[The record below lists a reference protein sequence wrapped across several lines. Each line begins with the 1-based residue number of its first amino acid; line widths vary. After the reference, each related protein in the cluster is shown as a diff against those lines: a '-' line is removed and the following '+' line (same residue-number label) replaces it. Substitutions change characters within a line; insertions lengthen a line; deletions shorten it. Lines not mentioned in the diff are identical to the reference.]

1 MTQTKFAKVIRLNTD
16 SEFVAEKES
25 LGFQN
30 GKSRYLFTTP
40 LTVQFRED
48 SQLLGEGMIYSHP
61 HSHPDSRKFYPIF
74 NYNHA
79 FMDYMQDYL
88 GYEILEPMT
97 HDRNWR
103 IPNLLVECYFFY
115 SEKDIAFSTSDK
127 PIKGLGANVSTQF
140 HSLHQLFLGAFTR
153 TRCLKTQVKQ
163 GIRVD
168 HVIKTNF
175 KVSKD
180 GQEYRLY
187 FKYIDVCGL
196 SNTSLKKTYQT
207 YCGDMEF
214 KDNLKN
220 EEKSNLVEAGVL
232 GTDRFNEYALG
243 DLVMTDIVD
252 NSVKL
257 ENTVRFSLGLP
268 QINPD
273 QKCMTVGAMV
283 ARILRDFIRL
293 KLEID
298 DLQLNRFNV
307 FTSPKNIQ
315 NFLRQFQRM
324 EEVANLVYLGM
335 GDGGRCVRELALHPV
350 LKGFLADI
358 DIDGCYGNGLKNQ
371 KYALGN
377 PLFDVKKMT
386 LGQFLKKYEKRLMPG
401 LWQAR
406 VFCRDLGKFS
416 QDLIVSK
423 TREAANTYDR
433 KLQHISIK
441 TGEIDELDE
450 ALTSFMFTSTK
461 EIYGG
466 LINSDILEVIKN
478 HTSNEEFKYWKEN
491 VYIHGFAGY
500 LSDNRVDSMEDME
513 EGYAVTFEDIK
524 RKKGGGEYST
534 KWIEIPL
541 DELADKLLELRKNYD
556 KKTPMNE
563 FLKLVI
569 NAIYGVI
576 CSQWFDTKETGI
588 SNIIIANNIT
598 ARARTL
604 AWCMSKG
611 LRTAMSITDGGVFD
625 INNVIFLTKRLKK
638 STITT
643 LTNITYD
650 VYSNEKT
657 RHLLYDLKPLL
668 GRQINMEDYA
678 IHDRAEDL
686 EKLVKEIDSQ
696 AWQHCSN
703 LFPNLTIFKQN
714 QFKFESKNVYSDLIL
729 HNKSDYLLYNRFF
742 EYKLRTREKPPQ
754 IILCKE
760 DDPYLNH
767 KQRGTKGKVALEASY
782 ALYDG
787 VANEQPCSVQFEQE
801 SLIGLSEYQ
810 QAFARTPGI
819 DEDFLLS
826 DEEDSE
832 TDPQIYAEL
841 GNLFLQHG
849 ITPGDVK
856 VQVRKLYS
864 HIPTCM
870 KHTTMAEFERSQKIS
885 ERMRKEDNPRLGFD
899 RMRECGWK

>member
-1 MTQTKFAKVIRLNTD
+1 MSKTKFSQVIRLNTD
-16 SEFVAEKES
+16 SEFVAVKES

-40 LTVQFRED
+40 LTVQFREE
-48 SQLLGEGMIYSHP
+48 SQPLGTGAIYSHP
-61 HSHPDSRKFYPIF
+61 ESHPDAKKHYSVFT
-74 NYNHA
+74 YNHA

-88 GYEILEPMT
+88 EYEILEPVT

-103 IPNLLVECYFFY
+103 MPNLLVECYFFY
-115 SEKDIAFSTSDK
+115 SEKDIAFSTSK
-127 PIKGLGANVSTQF
+127 HPTKGVETSVSTQF
-140 HSLHQLFLGAFTR
+140 LSLHQLFLGAFNR
-153 TRCLKTQVKQ
+153 TRCLKTQVNQ
-163 GIRVD
+163 GKRID
-168 HVIKTNF
+168 HVVKTNF

-196 SNTSLKKTYQT
+196 SNTSLKNTYKT
-207 YCGDMEF
+207 YCGNMEF
-214 KDNLKN
+214 KDNLKDH
-220 EEKSNLVEAGVL
+220 EKSNLVQAGVL

-252 NSVKL
+252 KSVEL
-257 ENTVRFSLGLP
+257 ENNVRGSLGLP
-268 QINPD
+268 QITPE

-293 KLEID
+293 KLGSD

-307 FTSPKNIQ
+307 YTSPKNIQ

-350 LKGFLADI
+350 LSGFLADI

-386 LGQFLKKYEKRLMPG
+386 LGQFLKKYEKRLIPG

-423 TREAANTYDR
+423 TREAAKTYDR
-433 KLQHISIK
+433 KLQQASSQ
-441 TGEIDELDE
+441 TGEIIELDE

-478 HTSNEEFKYWKEN
+478 NTSNEELKYWKEN
-491 VYIHGFAGY
+491 VYVHGFAGY
-500 LSDNRVDSMEDME
+500 LSDNRVDLIEEME
-513 EGYAVTFEDIK
+513 EGYAVTSEDTK
-524 RKKGGGEYST
+524 RKKGTVEYST
-534 KWIEIPL
+534 KWVEIPL
-541 DELADKLLELRKNYD
+541 DELADKLLKLRKQHD

-576 CSQWFDTKETGI
+576 CSQWFDTNATGI
-588 SNIIIANNIT
+588 SNIIVANNIT

-625 INNVIFLTKRLKK
+625 INNVVFLTKRIKK
-638 STITT
+638 PTLTT

-650 VYSNEKT
+650 VLKSESGGNI
-657 RHLLYDLKPLL
+657 LYQFKPLL
-668 GRQINMEDYA
+668 GRQISIEDYA
-678 IHDRAEDL
+678 NHERAEDL
-686 EKLVKEIDSQ
+686 EKLVKEIDLQ

-760 DDPYLNH
+760 GECFLNH
-767 KQRGTKGKVALEASY
+767 KQRGTKGATALQASFP
-782 ALYDG
+782 LYDAI
-787 VANEQPCSVQFEQE
+787 VNEQPCSVQFEQE

-832 TDPQIYAEL
+832 TDPQIYADL

-885 ERMRKEDNPRLGFD
+885 ERMRIEDNPRLGFD